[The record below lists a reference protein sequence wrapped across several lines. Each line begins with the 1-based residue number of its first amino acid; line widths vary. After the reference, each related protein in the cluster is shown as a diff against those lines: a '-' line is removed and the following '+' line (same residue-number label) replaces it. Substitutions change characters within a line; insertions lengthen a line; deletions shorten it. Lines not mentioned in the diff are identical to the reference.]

1 MISTL
6 ILSALMAG
14 ATPLPPPS
22 LTKERIAF
30 YLTAITDVATT
41 RVAIINGGKEGNRL
55 LAPFIGKTPS
65 TLKLIG
71 AKAISILLTELA
83 VKHYRGKKNYKL
95 AKFLLEWSAYLWGLA
110 SGSNLRFAFK

>member
-1 MISTL
+1 MLL
-6 ILSALMAG
+6 IASALLASQ
-14 ATPLPPPS
+14 LVIPPPS
-22 LTKERIAF
+22 YKAERIAL
-30 YLTAITDVATT
+30 YITAITDIATT

-65 TLKLIG
+65 TLKLIS
-71 AKAISILLTELA
+71 AKAVSILLTELA